1 MIFTHDYFFGTTSR
15 SQKPESVKN
24 ILIPESVMIPHVCD
38 FEGISI
44 NHSLW
49 KMYGSIAG
57 HLTIPSM
64 FHTTSDLKILIQ
76 NQNCYSSCRSAASAA
91 EQIPPLRRSFEPVI
105 QKIPNE
111 NILYRKSLINSTDL
125 LVPIYIGKTL
135 YKAYRGTIFT
145 DSGQFGTGCQKVDSG
160 RVMAGHGAGSY
171 THSWTLSAFDPLL
184 DASWYQLSRG
194 EIFRSHATTWFLRI
208 SFTNEFFTD
217 SGF

>member
-1 MIFTHDYFFGTTSR
+1 
-15 SQKPESVKN
+15 
-24 ILIPESVMIPHVCD
+24 MIPHVCD

-64 FHTTSDLKILIQ
+64 YHTTSDLKISIQ

-105 QKIPNE
+105 QEIPNE

-125 LVPIYIGKTL
+125 LVPIYIGKTI

-160 RVMAGHGAGSY
+160 RVHTLIVGPYQRSTPCWTRLGISYLGENFLEVMLQLGSFESRPPMNSLRIQAFDSY
-171 THSWTLSAFDPLL
+171 TKYLVLKV
-184 DASWYQLSRG
+184 
-194 EIFRSHATTWFLRI
+194 
-208 SFTNEFFTD
+208 TN
-217 SGF
+217 